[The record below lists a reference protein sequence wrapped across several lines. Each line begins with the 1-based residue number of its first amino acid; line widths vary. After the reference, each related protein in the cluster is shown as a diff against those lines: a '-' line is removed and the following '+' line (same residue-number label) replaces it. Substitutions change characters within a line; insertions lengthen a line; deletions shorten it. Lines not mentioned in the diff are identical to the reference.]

1 MAAEIV
7 RRFDH
12 ELLDESACRLMIAKI
27 LKPSPICPNHEC
39 RVSLTDSE
47 RDRLYAGKT
56 LICTGCGVKHSLRS
70 GTNINGVHCDYRDI
84 VLVTVMRYW
93 RVPVDAIAT
102 ATHISSAT
110 VRRLVERFQFTGSL

>member
-1 MAAEIV
+1 
-7 RRFDH
+7 
-12 ELLDESACRLMIAKI
+12 
-27 LKPSPICPNHEC
+27 
-39 RVSLTDSE
+39 
-47 RDRLYAGKT
+47 
-56 LICTGCGVKHSLRS
+56 
-70 GTNINGVHCDYRDI
+70 